1 MEKVKT
7 VAYLRYGNSST
18 ENIVE
23 LIERD
28 KKIYAGICENN
39 DMELVD
45 VYFDQACGREK
56 DRAGFLQMMDD
67 STTGKFQRVIVK
79 NLSKLS
85 RDTME
90 AVNIIRQLK
99 ENGASVWLEQEGGLI
114 DKEMMKAIIAM
125 AEQSLKMFK
134 DVPKFLP
141 CVGKDEGELDE
152 MLAYLDKLNHKAYEG
167 DEGVYDTEVEI
178 RVGEKSV
185 KTTLDDEVFGVIYD
199 IILSMRG

>member
-99 ENGASVWLEQEGGLI
+99 ENGASVWLEQEGGLL

-141 CVGKDEGELDE
+141 RVEKDESELDE